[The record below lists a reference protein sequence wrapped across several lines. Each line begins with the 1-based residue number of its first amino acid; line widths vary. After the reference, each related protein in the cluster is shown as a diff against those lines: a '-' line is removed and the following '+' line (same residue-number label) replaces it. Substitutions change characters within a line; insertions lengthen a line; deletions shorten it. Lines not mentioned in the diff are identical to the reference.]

1 MVKALRLWV
10 RAFFYM
16 APLLFVHKVSKAYP
30 GESLG
35 AVNEVSFTMKPGEIL
50 SFVGESG
57 SGKSTLLRMLAG
69 LLRPDK
75 GEISFQGTPLEDPE
89 EQLIAGN
96 PAIKMVFQDFDLMP
110 NMTVSENLRY
120 PLLTYNKEYTNDRV
134 TELLNL
140 CGIQDLAKKLPRELS
155 GGQQQRVA
163 LARALA
169 DEPEL
174 LLMDEPFSQLD
185 PVNTAQLLREVLR
198 ILKVAQVGLVFVT
211 HDTRDALMIS
221 DRVGFLKEGNLMQVG
236 SPAELYRK
244 PKSED
249 IARFFGP
256 INIFSSETVQVHLPE
271 LSDRLTGKNVVSI
284 GIRAE
289 DVELSPS
296 EGRLRL
302 KVNTH
307 EIFFYGDHFS
317 VEGKLSWGMP
327 FVFQT
332 NSPPEKT
339 GEDILVSISLDRLLY
354 FY

>member
-1 MVKALRLWV
+1 
-10 RAFFYM
+10 M
-16 APLLFVHKVSKAYP
+16 ASLLEVCNVSKAYP

-35 AVNEVSFTMKPGEIL
+35 AVNEVSFTMEAGQIL

-69 LLRPDK
+69 LLKPDS
-75 GEISFQGTPLEDPE
+75 GEIRFQDTALENPE

-96 PAIKMVFQDFDLMP
+96 SAIKMVFQDFDLMP
-110 NMTVSENLRY
+110 NMTVAENLRY
-120 PLLTYNKEYTNDRV
+120 PLLTYDKGYANDRV
-134 TELLNL
+134 NELLNL
-140 CGIQDLAKKLPRELS
+140 CGIQDLAARLPKELS

-185 PVNTAQLLREVLR
+185 PVNKGQLLREVLR

-221 DRVGFLKEGNLMQVG
+221 DRIAFLKGGNLMQEG
-236 SPAELYRK
+236 SPLELYHQ
-244 PKSED
+244 PKNLA

-256 INIFSSETVQVHLPE
+256 INVFSLDGIEAYLPNLPKRVNE
-271 LSDRLTGKNVVSI
+271 NIRAV

-289 DVELSPS
+289 DVHLGQL
-296 EGRLRL
+296 EGMESLIVSVTR
-302 KVNTH
+302 V
-307 EIFFYGDHFS
+307 FFLGDRFS
-317 VEGKLSWGMP
+317 IESVLADGMP

-332 NSPPEKT
+332 NRELT
-339 GEDILVSISLDRLLY
+339 GTGNEFSISFSLDRLLY

>member
-1 MVKALRLWV
+1 MGAGL
-10 RAFFYM
+10 FYM
-16 APLLFVHKVSKAYP
+16 ASFLVVHKVSKAYP

-35 AVNEVSFTMKPGEIL
+35 AVNELSFTMEAGEIL

-69 LLRPDK
+69 LLKPDS
-75 GEISFQGTPLEDPE
+75 GEISFQGNTLENPE

-96 PAIKMVFQDFDLMP
+96 SAIKMVFQDFDLMP
-110 NMTVSENLRY
+110 NMTVAENLRY
-120 PLLTYNKEYTNDRV
+120 PLLSYNKAYANQRV
-134 TELLNL
+134 SELLQL
-140 CGIQDLAKKLPRELS
+140 CGIEELAGRLPRELS

-185 PVNTAQLLREVLR
+185 PVNKSQLLREVLR
-198 ILKVAQVGLVFVT
+198 ILKVAKVGLVFVT
-211 HDTRDALMIS
+211 HDTSDALMIS
-221 DRVGFLKEGNLMQVG
+221 DQIGFLKEGKLIQQGN
-236 SPAELYRK
+236 PETLYRR
-244 PKSED
+244 PANLD

-256 INIFSSETVQVHLPE
+256 INIFEPKEIALQLPGVFE
-271 LSDRLTGKNVVSI
+271 KVREKQAVAV

-289 DVELSPS
+289 DVQAGDIAGLQTLKLCISDTFFLGDRFGIEGELA
-296 EGRLRL
+296 
-302 KVNTH
+302 
-307 EIFFYGDHFS
+307 
-317 VEGKLSWGMP
+317 WGMS

-332 NSPPEKT
+332 NTESGGVGKE
-339 GEDILVSISLDRLLY
+339 IFVSFSLDRLIY

>member
-1 MVKALRLWV
+1 MVKALHLWLG
-10 RAFFYM
+10 AFFYM
-16 APLLFVHKVSKAYP
+16 ASLLSVHKVSKAYP

-35 AVNEVSFTMKPGEIL
+35 AVNEVSFTMEPGEIM

-69 LLRPDK
+69 LLKPDE
-75 GEISFQGTPLEDPE
+75 GDISFQGTPLEDPE

-96 PAIKMVFQDFDLMP
+96 SAIKMVFQDFDLMP
-110 NMTVSENLRY
+110 NMTVSENLKY
-120 PLLTYNKEYTNDRV
+120 PLLTYNKDYANDRV
-134 TELLNL
+134 AELLDL
-140 CGIQDLAKKLPRELS
+140 CGIQDLANKLPRELS

-198 ILKVAQVGLVFVT
+198 ILKAAQVGLVFVT
-211 HDTRDALMIS
+211 HDTSDALMIS
-221 DRVGFLKEGNLMQVG
+221 DRIGFLKEGNLMQVD
-236 SPAELYRK
+236 SPGKLYRL
-244 PKSED
+244 PQNED

-256 INIFSSETVQVHLPE
+256 INIFSMELIKAHWPDLYQLLPE
-271 LSDRLTGKNVVSI
+271 KNALSV

-289 DVELSPS
+289 DIDSKPFEEVT
-296 EGRLRL
+296 L
-302 KVNTH
+302 KVMVE
-307 EIFFYGDHFS
+307 EIFFLGDHFS
-317 VEGKLSWGMP
+317 VEGKLEWGMR

-332 NSPPEKT
+332 NTPPEKA
-339 GEDILVSISLDRLLY
+339 GDDFSVSFSVDKLLY

>member
-1 MVKALRLWV
+1 MGASL
-10 RAFFYM
+10 FYM
-16 APLLFVHKVSKAYP
+16 DALLSVHKVSKAYP

-35 AVNEVSFTMKPGEIL
+35 AVNEVSFTMEPGEIL

-69 LLRPDK
+69 LLKPDA
-75 GEISFQGTPLEDPE
+75 GEITFQGTALEDPE

-110 NMTVSENLRY
+110 NMTVSENLKY
-120 PLLTYNKEYTNDRV
+120 PLLTYNKDYVKDRV
-134 TELLNL
+134 AELLEL
-140 CGIQDLAKKLPRELS
+140 CGIQELANKLPRELS

-198 ILKVAQVGLVFVT
+198 ILKAAEVGLVFVT

-221 DRVGFLKEGNLMQVG
+221 DRIGFLKDGSLVQVG
-236 SPAELYRK
+236 SPEALYRQ
-244 PKSED
+244 PENED

-256 INIFSSETVQVHLPE
+256 VNLFTIKEMKTHLPDLFHLMPKKE
-271 LSDRLTGKNVVSI
+271 AVVI
-284 GIRAE
+284 GVRAE
-289 DVELSPS
+289 DVRDSQPEDKLA
-296 EGRLRL
+296 LR
-302 KVNTH
+302 VRTE
-307 EIFFYGDHFS
+307 EIFFLGDHFS
-317 VEGKLSWGMP
+317 VEGRLPWGMR

-332 NSPPEKT
+332 NSPPEKA
-339 GEDILVSISLDRLLY
+339 GDDFWVAFSLDRLLY